1 MVLFFP
7 IQQELDCISDSGQV
21 LGKIKF
27 DGPSQKFQFFADNES
42 VVLEGIEEA
51 NIIERLA
58 GLASGKYSI
67 PMQDDD

>member
-7 IQQELDCISDSGQV
+7 IQQELDCISDTHGV

-27 DGPSQKFQFFADNES
+27 NGAKKEYQFYPDNES
-42 VVLEGIEEA
+42 INLAGIDEA
-51 NIIERLA
+51 SIIERLA

>member
-7 IQQELDCISDSGQV
+7 IQQELDCISDSGGI

-27 DGPSQKFQFFADNES
+27 DGAKQTYKFLPDNES
-42 VVLEGIEEA
+42 ITLTGLEEA
-51 NIIERLA
+51 NVIERLA